1 MYFTLIITFIFLL
14 VIVIAAIQNSMPLDF
29 KFITWDFQV
38 SLTALIFYSSLI
50 GGAVV
55 ALLTLPRLVKKSF
68 QTRRMN
74 KDLHKLKEKIV
85 KLEEKGTGASSTD

>member
-29 KFITWDFQV
+29 KFITWDLQI

-50 GGAVV
+50 GGGIV
-55 ALLTLPRLVKKSF
+55 AILTLPRLVKKAF
-68 QTRRMN
+68 QVRRMT
-74 KDLHKLKEKIV
+74 KETHKLKEKV
-85 KLEEKGTGASSTD
+85 LEMEKSATGGSQSE